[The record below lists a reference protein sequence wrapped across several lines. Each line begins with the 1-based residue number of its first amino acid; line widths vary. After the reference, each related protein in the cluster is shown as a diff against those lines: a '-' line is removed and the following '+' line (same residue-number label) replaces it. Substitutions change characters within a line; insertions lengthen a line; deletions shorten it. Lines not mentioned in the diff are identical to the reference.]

1 MRRGVVLLMA
11 VGWLQAGCYN
21 YTPVRRS
28 GLVPSMYVAITL
40 TQDGSEQLAPYL
52 GPSVVVVRGR
62 FLSATERGLVV
73 SALAVE
79 TRRGDNLEW
88 KGESVLIPTA
98 FVRSLEERHA
108 AKGKTA
114 MLAGASLFCFFASYA
129 AFGSGAQATTL
140 GGGGSGA
147 SPQ

>member
-1 MRRGVVLLMA
+1 
-11 VGWLQAGCYN
+11 
-21 YTPVRRS
+21 
-28 GLVPSMYVAITL
+28 VAITL

-129 AFGSGAQATTL
+129 AFGSGAQATTP

>member
-1 MRRGVVLLMA
+1 MRHGVVLLIA

-28 GLVPSMYVAITL
+28 GLVPSTYVAITL
-40 TQDGSEQLAPYL
+40 TQDGSAQLAPYI
-52 GPSVVVVRGR
+52 GPSVMVVRGR
-62 FLSATERGLVV
+62 FLSATDRGLVV
-73 SALAVE
+73 SALEME

-88 KGESVLIPTA
+88 KGESGVVPRE
-98 FVRSLEERHA
+98 FVRSVEERHA

-114 MLAGASLFCFFASYA
+114 MLAGASLLCFLASYA
-129 AFGSGAQATTL
+129 AFGSGAQATTP
-140 GGGGSGA
+140 GGSGSGA